1 MRLKRFFLI
10 FMLLLCSLFLWKVWT
25 TKLYSVNIKKTQIQ
39 YDISEFNHQSH
50 KMKIIDVKTDVMD
63 LKINLFNGEIYQG
76 RLLNYQEQLTRFKK
90 LELINQKHAE
100 QKIIGGLICNN
111 NYVLNSSQDVLYKT
125 NVMHFQMLNG
135 KKILFVPIILDI
147 NSNLHVVKTFI
158 FKKGSYD
165 IGVEYKIYNHNMH
178 SLSYYIYGGLKQKLS
193 SNNLNSDTTDNQF
206 ENIAYSQDHEKYKKY
221 FLSEIKNQKQI
232 HYISQGGWVAL
243 LKKYFS
249 IAWVLNNSEKN
260 TVYITNKNN
269 QYIIFWYK
277 TSQNILLPEKKV
289 IKRTIFWFGPK
300 IQNQMSCLAPYF
312 DCTIEYGWFWF
323 LSKPLF
329 YLLNILHDFLNNW
342 GYAIILITC
351 IIRIITYPLIKSQ
364 YLATI
369 KMKLLQPEIAY
380 IKEKFKNDRKKLNEK
395 ILRLYKQ
402 NNINPFSGLF
412 PILLQM
418 PVFLALY
425 YMLVN
430 TVELRHAPFI
440 FWINDLSA
448 QDPLYVLP
456 IVMGITIFIMQKT
469 APSNYFP
476 LSLQEKIINF
486 SPIVFV
492 CFFFWFPSGLV
503 LYYTISNLVTI
514 LQQIIIQRTL
524 KNHIKF

>member
-1 MRLKRFFLI
+1 MRLKHFFLI
-10 FMLLLCSLFLWKVWT
+10 FILLLCSLFLWKLWT
-25 TKLYSVNIKKTQIQ
+25 IKLYSVSFKKTQIQ
-39 YDISEFNHQSH
+39 YDISEQKNQFN
-50 KMKIIDVKTDVMD
+50 KIKIVDVKTDVMD
-63 LKINLFNGEIYQG
+63 VKINLFNGEIYQG

-90 LELINQKHAE
+90 LELINQKHDE
-100 QKIIGGLICNN
+100 QKIISGLICNN
-111 NYVLNSSQDVLYKT
+111 DHIFNLKKDVLYKT
-125 NVMHFQMLNG
+125 NVMHFKMLNG
-135 KKILFVPIILDI
+135 KKILFVPIVLDI
-147 NSNLHVVKTFI
+147 NNNLHIVKTFI

-165 IGVEYKIYNHNMH
+165 IGIEYKIYNHNIH
-178 SLSYYIYGGLKQKLS
+178 PLSYYIYSGLKQKLS
-193 SNNLNSDTTDNQF
+193 SSNVNSDMTSNQF
-206 ENIAYSQDHEKYKKY
+206 ENIAYSQDNEKYKKCL
-221 FLSEIKNQKQI
+221 LSEMKNQQYI
-232 HYISQGGWVAL
+232 HYVTQGGWIAL

-249 IAWVLNNSEKN
+249 IAWFLNNSEKN
-260 TVYITNKNN
+260 TVHITNKNN
-269 QYIIFWYK
+269 QDVIFWYK
-277 TSQNILLPEKKV
+277 TSHCVIFPEKKS

-300 IQNQMSCLAPYF
+300 IQSQMSHIAPYF

-329 YLLNILHDFLNNW
+329 YLLNILHDFVNNW

-351 IIRIITYPLIKSQ
+351 IIRVITYPLIKSQ

-369 KMKLLQPEIAY
+369 KMKLLQPEIHY
-380 IKEKFKNDRKKLNEK
+380 IKQKFKNDRKKLNEK
-395 ILRLYKQ
+395 ILKLYQKS
-402 NNINPFSGLF
+402 NINPFSGLL

-448 QDPLYVLP
+448 QDPLYILP
-456 IVMGITIFIMQKT
+456 VIMGITIFIMQKT

-514 LQQIIIQRTL
+514 LQQIVIHHTL
-524 KNHIKF
+524 KNHIKL